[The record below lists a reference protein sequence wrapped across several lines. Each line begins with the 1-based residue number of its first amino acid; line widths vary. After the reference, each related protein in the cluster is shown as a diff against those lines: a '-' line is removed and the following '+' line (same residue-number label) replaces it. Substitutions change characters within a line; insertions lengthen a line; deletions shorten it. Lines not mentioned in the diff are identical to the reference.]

1 MNNIKTGILLIVLTA
16 LLVFVGILIDQM
28 FHTTYFMFLF
38 FIFAVGMNLVN
49 YWYSDK
55 IVLKL
60 HGAQP
65 VSPAELP
72 ELHEIVGRLAL
83 QAGIPKPAVYIVP
96 TNIPNAF
103 ATGRS
108 PAHSAVAVTHGLLNT
123 LDWREIEGV
132 LAHELAH
139 IKNRDTLISTIAAII
154 AGLIMLLSG
163 LARWGL
169 FFAMGSRDRDSSGN
183 ALAALAVAIFA
194 PIAAL
199 IIQMA
204 ISRAREFKAD
214 EQGARI
220 SHKPLALADALVRIE
235 NAVSQYRYQG
245 TPTMSHL
252 YIINPLRGSSLRSLF
267 STHPSTEERVKRLR
281 ELAKRMGVYA

>member
-1 MNNIKTGILLIVLTA
+1 MNNIKTGMLLIVLTA
-16 LLVFVGILIDQM
+16 LLVFVGILVDQA
-28 FHTTYFMFLF
+28 FHTRYFMFVF
-38 FIFAVGMNLVN
+38 FIFSVGMNLVN

-65 VSPAELP
+65 VSPAEMP
-72 ELHEIVGRLAL
+72 ELHDIVGRLAL

-96 TNIPNAF
+96 TDIPNAF

-108 PAHSAVAVTHGLLNT
+108 PRHAAVAVTQGILNT
-123 LDWREIEGV
+123 LDWRELEGV

-139 IKNRDTLISTIAAII
+139 IRNRDTLISTVAAII

-163 LARWGL
+163 IARWGL
-169 FFAMGSRDRDSSGN
+169 FFAMGSRDRDSGGS
-183 ALAALAVAIFA
+183 AFAALAVAIFA

-235 NAVSQYRYQG
+235 NAVSRYRYQG

-252 YIINPLRGSSLRSLF
+252 YIINPLRGRSLRSLF
-267 STHPSTEERVKRLR
+267 STHPSTQERVKRLQ
-281 ELAKRMGVYA
+281 ELAKQMGVYA